1 MGADRGFS
9 LTSLLATYGA
19 LVSSLM
25 LGWTLYRDL
34 RDRRK
39 VKFSVEIRRIG
50 IRSDGAFFSIAP
62 NSGIEGAS
70 EEVFFIFSMVNVGR
84 RPVRLKNIYA
94 KYKEPVNGKRG
105 LVFSARDLPKSLDEQ
120 EALDEYSEFDERFVS
135 ENVESITVSDVSG
148 KQWRLSRKQ
157 MRELRTD
164 AKQFLGEKPPAGR
177 THP

>member
-1 MGADRGFS
+1 MGADGRLS

-19 LVSSLM
+19 LVSSLT
-25 LGWTLYRDL
+25 LCWTLYRDL
-34 RDRRK
+34 RDRRN

-50 IRSDGAFFSIAP
+50 VRSDGAFFSIAP

-70 EEVFFIFSMVNVGR
+70 EQLFFVFSMVNVGR

-105 LVFSARDLPKSLDEQ
+105 IYFSARYLPKSLDEQ
-120 EALDEYSEFDERFVS
+120 EALDEYSDFNDRFVS
-135 ENVESITVSDVSG
+135 ENVETITVSDVSG
-148 KQWRLSRKQ
+148 KQWSLSRKQ

-164 AKQFLGEKPPAGR
+164 AVRFLKEEPPAVC
-177 THP
+177 TYP